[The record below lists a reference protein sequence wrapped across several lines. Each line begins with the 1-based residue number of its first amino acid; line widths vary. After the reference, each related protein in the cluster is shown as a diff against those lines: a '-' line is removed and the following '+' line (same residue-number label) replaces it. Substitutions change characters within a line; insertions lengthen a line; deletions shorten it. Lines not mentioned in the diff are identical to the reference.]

1 MKNEKRDN
9 GIFSMYK
16 SQKIKNKTAI
26 ARKFGVI
33 SRTVGRV
40 IDAALLNSEYQEKQ
54 LELDL
59 EQTTENKV
67 KEEYSDFKY
76 LITSN
81 TVMISIGDEIH
92 AVDKSHENFE
102 EIVDAIKSNDV
113 DKAIELSDIAKAVG
127 RYVSGDIEI
136 DNNQVMYKGVSY
148 SNDLTIRILD
158 QMQAGVKP
166 DILVNFM
173 NNVMQNPSYQSANE
187 LFKFLKA
194 CSLPLTEDGFFLA
207 YKRVNSD
214 YTDCHTSTIDNSVGQ
229 VVKMERNQVNDN
241 RNETCSSG
249 LHFCSK
255 SYLGHFGGSNVMV
268 LKINPKDVVSIPS
281 DYNDAKGRCCEYEVI
296 GQIDDDV
303 DIPDWHVTQEWIDS
317 LNSD

>member
-1 MKNEKRDN
+1 MKNKTRDN
-9 GIFSMYK
+9 GIFSMYM
-16 SQKIKNKTAI
+16 SQEIKNKTAI
-26 ARKFGVI
+26 ARKFGVS

-40 IDAALLNSEYQEKQ
+40 ISAKLLTKEDSGEQ
-54 LELDL
+54 LEIDL
-59 EQTTENKV
+59 KSAVTNDKENMK
-67 KEEYSDFKY
+67 KDFKF

-81 TVMISIGDEIH
+81 TVMIAIDDEIH
-92 AVDKSHENFE
+92 AVDKSHENFDK
-102 EIVDAIKSNDV
+102 IIAAIKDDDV
-113 DKAIELSDIAKAVG
+113 DKAIELSDVVGAVSK
-127 RYVSGDIEI
+127 YVSGDVEI
-136 DNNQVMYKGVSY
+136 NNNQVMYKGTLY
-148 SNDLTIRILD
+148 SNDLTMRILD
-158 QMQAGVKP
+158 QMRAGVKP

-194 CSLPLTEDGFFLA
+194 CSLPLTKDGFFLA
-207 YKRVNSD
+207 YKRVSSD
-214 YTDCHTSTIDNSVGQ
+214 YTDCHTRTIDNSVGQ
-229 VVKMERNQVNDN
+229 IVSMSRVDVNDN

-255 SYLGHFGGSNVMV
+255 SYLGHFGGDHVMV

-303 DIPDWHVTQEWIDS
+303 DIPDWYVTQEWIDS